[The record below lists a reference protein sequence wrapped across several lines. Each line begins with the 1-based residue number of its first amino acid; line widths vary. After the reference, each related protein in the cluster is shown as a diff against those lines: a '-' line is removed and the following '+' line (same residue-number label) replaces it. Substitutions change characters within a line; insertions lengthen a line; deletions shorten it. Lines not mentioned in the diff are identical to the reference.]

1 VWFVKKNLTLSIDAD
16 LLDKARVL
24 ASMRRTSV
32 NAIIRRL
39 LAEEVGDEGR
49 DAHRAEWSAFFKSVD
64 ARVTEAQRALPGGL
78 PSKAVLHDEDQRERG
93 LL

>member
-1 VWFVKKNLTLSIDAD
+1 MKKNLTLSIDAD

-49 DAHRAEWSAFFKSVD
+49 DAHRAEWSAFFTSID
-64 ARVTEAQRALPGGL
+64 ARTTEAQRAMPGGL
-78 PSKAVLHDEDQRERG
+78 PSKSDLHDEDQRERG